1 MVVLDRSGTGVQIVV
16 KSLLLF
22 SSLFSLI
29 KEKGPSAVV
38 GNKHVKNAVGA
49 QSGEDSLRASHLK
62 GGACPPLTIKKERFR
77 GKERDFTTNLV
88 LSFFLC
94 SKCVTVTKQF
104 SGRHTRYAY
113 VHFRELQV

>member
-1 MVVLDRSGTGVQIVV
+1 MWCPVSASVEGSYLVVLDRSGTGVQIVV

-62 GGACPPLTIKKERFR
+62 GGACPPLTIKK
-77 GKERDFTTNLV
+77 
-88 LSFFLC
+88 
-94 SKCVTVTKQF
+94 
-104 SGRHTRYAY
+104 
-113 VHFRELQV
+113 